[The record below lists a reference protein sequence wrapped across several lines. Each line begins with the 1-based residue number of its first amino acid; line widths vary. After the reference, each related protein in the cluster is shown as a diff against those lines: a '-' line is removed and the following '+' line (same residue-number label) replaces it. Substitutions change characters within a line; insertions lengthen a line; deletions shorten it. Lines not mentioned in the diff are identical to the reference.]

1 MKDSTETPGPSSS
14 LAKIEDEEKR
24 IIGSPEDLFPKTSA
38 LSGRVTDSDMRA
50 VIAFLLIGIFVT
62 TNLGIG
68 GLGIWEVLHGGTLD
82 GVKALAELLLPTQ
95 GTLMG
100 TAIGFYFADTRRR
113 Q

>member
-14 LAKIEDEEKR
+14 LAKIEEDENR
-24 IIGSPEDLFPKTSA
+24 IILSPVDFIPTTSE

-50 VIAFLLIGIFVT
+50 VIAFLLIGIFVA

-100 TAIGFYFADTRRR
+100 TAIGFYFGDTRRR
-113 Q
+113 R